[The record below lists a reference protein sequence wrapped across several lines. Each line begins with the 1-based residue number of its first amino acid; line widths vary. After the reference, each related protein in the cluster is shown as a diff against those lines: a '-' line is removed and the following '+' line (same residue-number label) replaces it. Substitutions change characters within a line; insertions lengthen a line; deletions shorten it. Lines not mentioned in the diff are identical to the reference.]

1 MDAYDLKNKLMEL
14 WRPLAIT
21 ESGAG
26 VKRYSPEVPVYVE
39 TANGLRQVV
48 DIVSIDNKI
57 TLKLK

>member
-26 VKRYSPEVPVYVE
+26 VKRYAPEVLVYVE
-39 TANGLRQVV
+39 TSQGLQQVIDV
-48 DIVSIDNKI
+48 VSIDNKI

>member
-26 VKRYSPEVPVYVE
+26 VKRYAPEVPVYVE
-39 TANGLRQVV
+39 TSQGLQQVIDV
-48 DIVSIDNKI
+48 VSIDNKI